1 MDGRTEKSLKV
12 EKKIK
17 SVLETLPS
25 YVSEYYYE
33 CLVSNEPRTKLA
45 YLMQIRG
52 LLTSI
57 NEDFSKIT
65 YDDIENNVG
74 RYYDSKKSKVNPET
88 KEVLPCSNAYR
99 ALVLAEMKDFCNFM
113 TDKGYLKHNPTTHLK
128 RSKAQDIVKR
138 HSLTEEDLKAIL
150 EAVDNYNDLV
160 RNNYTNKEFLKDRD
174 RLILLIFMNTGIRE
188 EALSEINIEDIDT
201 ESWEL
206 VVRDK
211 GNKVHLYELYHIKKN
226 IQDYLDRRKMFMA
239 HSEDE
244 VNALFVGY
252 KSYKRM
258 DAQAIITVV
267 RTYTSIGIGFSLSP
281 HKLRAAYCT
290 ILYSKTKD
298 IDFVRKAVGHSSIT
312 TTQRYIVDD
321 GSTKKKSADIM
332 YSVLK

>member
-1 MDGRTEKSLKV
+1 
-12 EKKIK
+12 
-17 SVLETLPS
+17 
-25 YVSEYYYE
+25 
-33 CLVSNEPRTKLA
+33 
-45 YLMQIRG
+45 
-52 LLTSI
+52 
-57 NEDFSKIT
+57 
-65 YDDIENNVG
+65 
-74 RYYDSKKSKVNPET
+74 
-88 KEVLPCSNAYR
+88 
-99 ALVLAEMKDFCNFM
+99 
-113 TDKGYLKHNPTTHLK
+113 
-128 RSKAQDIVKR
+128 
-138 HSLTEEDLKAIL
+138 
-150 EAVDNYNDLV
+150 
-160 RNNYTNKEFLKDRD
+160 
-174 RLILLIFMNTGIRE
+174 
-188 EALSEINIEDIDT
+188 
-201 ESWEL
+201 
-206 VVRDK
+206 
-211 GNKVHLYELYHIKKN
+211 
-226 IQDYLDRRKMFMA
+226 MFMA